1 MPPLPETA
9 FGCLGTAGLA
19 MAVTVMMSP
28 AAALHRRPRRHRVV
42 LAAIATAA
50 SFAALFYLQ
59 GPSRTWIPVLFATA
73 CGCAAASAALDILIG
88 RIRDMCSLVIALSG
102 AAAAYL
108 SATWPMSVLAASI
121 SIAVLLF
128 ARQLTSNRTYG
139 ASIGWGDILFAGA
152 CGTWLAP
159 GTVPFA
165 LLAAVAAT
173 GGIAFARSHGT
184 RRRMPFAPG
193 IAAGYGAVLLLQNFV
208 TLLE

>member
-1 MPPLPETA
+1 MLSLPETA

-19 MAVTVMMSP
+19 IAVAVIMSP

-42 LAAIATAA
+42 LATFATAA

-108 SATWPMSVLAASI
+108 STTWPMSVLAASL
-121 SIAVLLF
+121 SIAVLLL
-128 ARQLTSNRTYG
+128 ARQLTSNRTHG
-139 ASIGWGDILFAGA
+139 ASVGWGDILFAGA
-152 CGTWLAP
+152 CATWLAP

-165 LLAAVAAT
+165 LLAAVATT
-173 GGIAFARSHGT
+173 GGIAFATSGRT

-193 IAAGYGAVLLLQNFV
+193 IAAGYGVVLLLWNFV
-208 TLLE
+208 TLPE

>member
-1 MPPLPETA
+1 MPSLPETA

-19 MAVTVMMSP
+19 MAVAVMMSP
-28 AAALHRRPRRHRVV
+28 AAALRRRPRRHRVV

-59 GPSRTWIPVLFATA
+59 APSRTWIPVLFATA

-88 RIRDMCSLVIALSG
+88 RIRDICSLVIALSG

-108 SATWPMSVLAASI
+108 SATWPMPLLAASM
-121 SIAVLLF
+121 SIAVLLL
-128 ARQLTSNRTYG
+128 ARQLTSNRTHG

-173 GGIAFARSHGT
+173 GGVAFATSHGT